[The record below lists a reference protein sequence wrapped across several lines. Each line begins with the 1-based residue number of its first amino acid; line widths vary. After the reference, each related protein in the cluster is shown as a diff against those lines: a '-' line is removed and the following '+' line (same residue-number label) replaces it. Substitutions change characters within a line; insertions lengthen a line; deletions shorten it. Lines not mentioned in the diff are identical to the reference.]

1 MLSREI
7 CVSRILWIHLCQYWR
22 TLLSTGVA
30 AVEASRRGQEL
41 EDLQSIWQFWHLGLT
56 SFTCGLYLISVHHLR
71 VKLYGNR
78 VDAFWT
84 PPSCPRHG
92 SAGPPLDAGSR
103 FHSELC
109 TALPP
114 VPPPT
119 RAQPRPPTRTTAP
132 QEDAVQKCAKF
143 RQSPRNWHTRAA
155 ATWCCRETGVSRG
168 DGGWVQSC
176 KDGDEMC
183 DGEEIASWTLDI
195 RASNEGYP

>member
-1 MLSREI
+1 M
-7 CVSRILWIHLCQYWR
+7 
-22 TLLSTGVA
+22 
-30 AVEASRRGQEL
+30 
-41 EDLQSIWQFWHLGLT
+41 EDLQSISDSSDTWALHILHVGFILFP
-56 SFTCGLYLISVHHLR
+56 SIISASN
-71 VKLYGNR
+71 YTENR

-84 PPSCPRHG
+84 PPIL
-92 SAGPPLDAGSR
+92 SAAGLCWAATDAGSR

-143 RQSPRNWHTRAA
+143 RQSPRNWHTH
-155 ATWCCRETGVSRG
+155 CCRETGVRRG

-195 RASNEGYP
+195 

>member
-1 MLSREI
+1 MLVVYCEYINTSMSILKNTSEHRCSCCRKQREAQSWKI
-7 CVSRILWIHLCQYWR
+7 YN
-22 TLLSTGVA
+22 LSDSYDT
-30 AVEASRRGQEL
+30 
-41 EDLQSIWQFWHLGLT
+41 
-56 SFTCGLYLISVHHLR
+56 FTCHAALFYFRPSSLR
-71 VKLYGNR
+71 QCINTENR

-84 PPSCPRHG
+84 PPIL
-92 SAGPPLDAGSR
+92 SAAGLCWAATDAGSR

-155 ATWCCRETGVSRG
+155 AVVLPGNWCQERRWRLGAE
-168 DGGWVQSC
+168 
-176 KDGDEMC
+176 
-183 DGEEIASWTLDI
+183 L
-195 RASNEGYP
+195 